1 MIETTT
7 PRTAL
12 LASPAGRAWDTA
24 STPRGIRHILFPSDL
39 SPASDL
45 ALGHARFLA
54 VRFGARLTLYH
65 AVEAS
70 PSHQDG
76 PSEPA
81 DEAWRRAADRVRGH
95 LDCMAGRLPTE
106 IEIVV
111 ERGASA
117 HQALVAHTLRTRPD
131 LTVMAT
137 HGREGLAHLLAGSVT
152 ETVLRRGPCP
162 VLCVREPEH
171 GVALPYRRILV
182 PTDLSQASRRAFPM
196 AALLARSFESEVLAL
211 HAAQVEAPPS
221 LIGVSQAVE
230 GSPSEAEVARFLE
243 HEFRDVRLT
252 PRVLLGA
259 AWTAIVETARAER
272 VDLIV
277 MSTHGHDSLSDR
289 LIGSHAER
297 VVRHAPCPVLIV

>member
-1 MIETTT
+1 MTPTAT

-12 LASPAGRAWDTA
+12 LPSSAGLPWDAASMPGA
-24 STPRGIRHILFPSDL
+24 IRHVLFPSDL

-45 ALGHARFLA
+45 ALDHARFLA

-65 AVEAS
+65 VVEAS
-70 PSHQDG
+70 PSHEDG
-76 PSEPA
+76 PSEPG
-81 DEAWRRAADRVRGH
+81 DEAWRRAAERVRGH
-95 LDCMAGRLPTE
+95 LDCLAGRMPAE
-106 IEIVV
+106 IDIVV
-111 ERGASA
+111 ERGTPA
-117 HQALVAHTLRTRPD
+117 HQALVAHTLKTRPD

-152 ETVLRRGPCP
+152 ETVLQRGRCP
-162 VLCVREPEH
+162 VLSVREPEH

-182 PTDLSQASRRAFPM
+182 PTDLSPASRRAFPL

-211 HAAQVEAPPS
+211 HVAQVEAPRS
-221 LIGVSQAVE
+221 LMGVSHAVE
-230 GSPSEAEVARFLE
+230 GSPSEAEVAGFLE
-243 HEFRDVRLT
+243 HDFRGVRVT
-252 PRVLLGA
+252 PRVLLGS
-259 AWTAIVETARAER
+259 AWGAIVETARAER

-297 VVRHAPCPVLIV
+297 VVRHAPCPVLIT

>member
-7 PRTAL
+7 PWTAL
-12 LASPAGRAWDTA
+12 LPSSAGRPRDTE
-24 STPRGIRHILFPSDL
+24 SMPGGIRHVLFPSDL

-65 AVEAS
+65 AVEAP
-70 PSHQDG
+70 PSHEDG
-76 PSEPA
+76 ASEPV

-95 LDCMAGRLPTE
+95 LDCLAGRLPTE
-106 IEIVV
+106 IDIVV
-111 ERGASA
+111 ERGATA
-117 HQALVAHTLRTRPD
+117 HQALVAFALKTRPD

-152 ETVLRRGPCP
+152 ETVMQRRPCP

-182 PTDLSQASRRAFPM
+182 PTDLSPASRRAFPM

-211 HAAQVEAPPS
+211 HVGHVEAPRS
-221 LIGVSQAVE
+221 LVGVSDAVE
-230 GSPSEAEVARFLE
+230 SSPSETEVARFLDDD
-243 HEFRDVRLT
+243 FQDVRVT
-252 PRVLLGA
+252 PRVLLGP
-259 AWTAIVETARAER
+259 AWDGIVGTARAER

-297 VVRHAPCPVLIV
+297 VVRNAPCPVLIV